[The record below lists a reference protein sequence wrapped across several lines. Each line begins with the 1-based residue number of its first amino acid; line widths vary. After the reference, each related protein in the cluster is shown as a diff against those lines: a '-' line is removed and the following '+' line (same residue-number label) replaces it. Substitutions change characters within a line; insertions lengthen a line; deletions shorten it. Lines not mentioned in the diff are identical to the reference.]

1 MSHYTEFKA
10 SVTIQTVVLY
20 ATERKMHHHLNYDPL
35 LKQLLRCERVKKK
48 NLCISE
54 LIKYGISIKN
64 SRRNFRRI
72 FVSRQVRTGKMLMD
86 LTI

>member
-20 ATERKMHHHLNYDPL
+20 ATERKMHHHLNYDLL

-48 NLCISE
+48 SVHL
-54 LIKYGISIKN
+54 
-64 SRRNFRRI
+64 RI
-72 FVSRQVRTGKMLMD
+72 NKIWYFY
-86 LTI
+86 